1 VNVEQERLESFL
13 KTAELLQIKGLT
25 YGLKDPGGGGPVKF
39 SDTDPVTRTKQG
51 PRSVHA
57 KTGEEGVV
65 QRRRKSVETAAA
77 AVAGAAT
84 HLPPGYSS
92 SPEKRLKMTVPPAAM
107 AAAVQP
113 KEQQPS
119 SAGSE
124 HSGDHGDMVIDDD
137 YQDIQEEEEEQQRSD
152 DDNMPPSHSLEDIKE
167 NYGDEEYVDDGE
179 EPEEEDDGGDEEEY
193 ILLAGDAVTS
203 AAGGGGMLTAG
214 PGGEKE
220 DLGPLHKRCPVC
232 HMIML
237 KKNLSRHV
245 RDQHTTERPRSV
257 CPVCKKTYKTADWLK
272 DHIRRGHGY
281 SKDATDEVMALVKAQ
296 QEGRG
301 GGNISSPE
309 LAAVSPPPAQSV

>member
-1 VNVEQERLESFL
+1 VEQERLESFL

-25 YGLKDPGGGGPVKF
+25 YGLKDPGGGGGVKF
-39 SDTDPVTRTKQG
+39 SDTDPLSRTKLVG
-51 PRSVHA
+51 PRSLHA
-57 KTGEEGVV
+57 KIGEEGAVH
-65 QRRRKSVETAAA
+65 RRRKSVETAAA
-77 AVAGAAT
+77 AVAGAAAT
-84 HLPPGYSS
+84 HLPPSYSS
-92 SPEKRLKMTVPPAAM
+92 SPEKRLKLTVPPAAM
-107 AAAVQP
+107 AAAVQQ
-113 KEQQPS
+113 KEQQLSS

-137 YQDIQEEEEEQQRSD
+137 YQDIQEEEEGELQRTD
-152 DDNMPPSHSLEDIKE
+152 DDNTPPSHSLEDIKE

-179 EPEEEDDGGDEEEY
+179 EPEEEDDEEEY